1 MFDSL
6 RKTMDK
12 SSNVETII
20 GVSTS
25 LVGDVNS
32 SASVKIEGDLTGNVV
47 SKGDIIVGN
56 VASIKGDLT
65 GVNLTIGGR
74 VLGNVVCSGLL
85 QVGATGKISGN
96 IETTNLSV
104 EDGGVINGN
113 CSMTLDDI
121 KRIIQPDSTLE

>member
-1 MFDSL
+1 MFDSFK
-6 RKTMDK
+6 KTMDK

-25 LVGDVNS
+25 LVGEINS
-32 SASVKIEGDLTGNVV
+32 SSSVKIEGNSTGNVI

-56 VASIKGDLT
+56 VASIKGDLS
-65 GVNLTIGGR
+65 GANIKIDGR
-74 VLGNVVCSGLL
+74 VEGNVSCGGLL
-85 QVGATGKISGN
+85 HVGATGKISGN
-96 IETTNLSV
+96 IETVNLSV

-121 KRIIQPDSTLE
+121 KRIIQPDISVE